1 MSENEADAA
10 ADAEAETEET
20 ESGIQSGDFV
30 RIHYT
35 VRTQSDDRV
44 VDTTREDVAEEAGID
59 DEEYEFEPRII
70 VVGEG
75 HVFPGVD
82 DALTG
87 AESGDEGT
95 VEIPAEDGFGEY
107 DQEEVRTVS
116 TNKID
121 EENRRPGAQV
131 QIDGEQGYIE
141 TVIGGRARVDFNHP
155 LAGEDLEYE
164 YEVIELVD
172 DDEQKAAGLLGMYLQ
187 MEPDLRIES
196 EAVEEE
202 VTVEDDDGEET
213 TETQEVEERS
223 LYIEANQQM
232 QMNQQ
237 WMFQKQQVAQDLMD
251 RLELDRVVVEEV
263 FDGSSA
269 GMMGG
274 MGGMMGG
281 MGGGAEGLEEELE
294 EMEGDLEDA
303 DVDAEEIVEELED
316 VDVDES

>member
-1 MSENEADAA
+1 MSDNEAETE

-20 ESGIQSGDFV
+20 ESGIQQGDFV
-30 RIHYT
+30 RLDYT

-59 DEEYEFEPRII
+59 DDEYEFEPRVI

-82 DALTG
+82 DALVG
-87 AESGDEGT
+87 SEAGDEGT
-95 VEIPAEDGFGEY
+95 VEISAEDGFGEY
-107 DQEEVRTVS
+107 NQEEVRTVS
-116 TNKID
+116 VNKID

-131 QIDGEQGYIE
+131 QIDGQQGYIE

-164 YEVIELVD
+164 YEVIDVVD
-172 DDEQKAAGLLGMYLQ
+172 DDEEKAAGLLGMYLQ
-187 MEPDLRIES
+187 MEPELRIET
-196 EAVEEE
+196 ETVEEE
-202 VTVEDDDGEET
+202 DEEGE
-213 TETQEVEERS
+213 TEEVEQRS
-223 LYIEANQQM
+223 LYIEASQQM

-251 RLELDRVVVEEV
+251 RLDLDRVVVEEV
-263 FDGSSA
+263 FDGSGG

-281 MGGGAEGLEEELE
+281 MGGAADIEEEIEDLE
-294 EMEGDLEDA
+294 GELEDA
-303 DVDAEEIVEELED
+303 DVDAEEIVDELED
-316 VDVDES
+316 TEE